1 MPNRNVFMGSV
12 GNDKYAKIIVEKAD
26 EIGLKTI
33 FQVKNNAS
41 TATCAVLLTDQN
53 RSLVAHLEAASQ
65 FTEDFL
71 ESYKIWSH
79 IENSCLFYITV
90 SYYYINLLE

>member
-26 EIGLKTI
+26 EIGLKTL
-33 FQVKNNAS
+33 FQVKHNAS

-53 RSLVAHLEAASQ
+53 RSLVAHLAAASQ
-65 FTEDFL
+65 FTEDYL
-71 ESYKIWSH
+71 ESNKIWSH
-79 IENSCLFYITV
+79 IEHSRLFYITV
-90 SYYYINLLE
+90 GYFDHFV